1 MSLARPSL
9 RPLRRAVVATL
20 LAVAVVGPPSA
31 ADAADLRVYT
41 TVPGVHP
48 VQPTSTNGNPV
59 VRDLG
64 ARITVPAGTTKYL
77 SSKLIVSQATVVTET
92 SHLVYCTQ
100 NGSSTLVDRLVSGQN
115 VLAGTTTTIL
125 TRGMITAPSSGD
137 LTCALKAIFI
147 DHSGSPDPETIRVE
161 TSTYLEDVFGVLAA
175 SAQTYQSPVVRVD
188 TSYYAATVT
197 FTAPAGLT
205 SIQAIGDVNV
215 TTCYGSHPEALCVG
229 GRTTGGYA
237 YVGTQLVVHQLN
249 SDGSVCKTTT
259 NGALAGVTVTNTVH
273 HFKINTW
280 HTSVPV
286 STACTSRTFR
296 ASTRVTANA
305 GAESILVEA
314 NHQSLTALFVP

>member
-1 MSLARPSL
+1 MRYWRFALAL
-9 RPLRRAVVATL
+9 VLAAVLLPPAPAGAAT
-20 LAVAVVGPPSA
+20 SA
-31 ADAADLRVYT
+31 LRVYT
-41 TVPGVHP
+41 TAAGTHT
-48 VQPTSTNGNPV
+48 VQPTSTNDNPI

-77 SSKLIVSQATVVTET
+77 SSKLIVSRATVVTET

-100 NGSSTLVDRLVSGQN
+100 GTATTLVDRLVSGQN

-125 TRGMITAPSSGD
+125 TRGMITAPATGA

-147 DHSGSPDPETIRVE
+147 DHSGSPDPESIRVE
-161 TSTYLEDVFGVLAA
+161 SSTYVEDVFGELTA
-175 SAQTYQSPVVRVD
+175 SAQRYQSARTRVD
-188 TSYYAATVT
+188 SGYYAAPIT
-197 FTAPAGLT
+197 FTAPAGVT

-215 TTCYGSHPEALCVG
+215 TTCYGTNPEPLCVG
-229 GRTTGGYA
+229 GRTSGGYA

-249 SDGSVCKTTT
+249 ASGAVCRTTN
-259 NGALAGVTVTNTVH
+259 NGALKGVTVTNTVH

-280 HTSVPV
+280 ITEVPV
-286 STACTSRTFR
+286 SSACSSRNFQ

-305 GAESILVEA
+305 AAESVIVEA